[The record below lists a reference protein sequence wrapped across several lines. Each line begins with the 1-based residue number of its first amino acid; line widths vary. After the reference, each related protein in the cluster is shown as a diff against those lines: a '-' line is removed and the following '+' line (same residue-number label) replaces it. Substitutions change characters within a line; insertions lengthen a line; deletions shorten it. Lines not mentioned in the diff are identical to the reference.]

1 MPAHPH
7 PSLAAQER
15 EAVDIFNRADRRGPP
30 TSSVRKDA
38 LVHAIHLS
46 RSPHASLKRLAA
58 INIVKFF
65 RAFPDLEEEAINAV
79 YDLCEDQDQNIRIQ
93 GYKAVV
99 QMSREQPG
107 SVERNVDVLVQLLQ
121 SDEPREVAVVKTALI
136 QHLELDSK
144 VTLGVLCDQIV
155 PPDDPIEDEDK
166 LIRERLRRLVIAFL
180 AEEAREPL
188 LSRLRSQ
195 GNGGVEQEHAL
206 IDTLLKAVSKFGGTD
221 ATKITKDVL
230 LFLPSFN
237 DKNQNGRG
245 DELLTSLL
253 AQAAAALKDD
263 LAPGRNPASLERS
276 RLYLELSDLLCRG
289 KGASDPVQLL
299 RFYCTSS
306 LMGKM
311 TLGRLS
317 DNPRLFFIIHL
328 AHALSACGHQPS
340 PESGELASIR
350 RQVVEALTII
360 LPFFIQVAPSDA
372 QAWRSCETLLQLC
385 QQRKE
390 QQTKWNIS
398 APLHSVLVEIANLAD
413 EKQIPASKRVA
424 DLSRS
429 LTRPSPH
436 PHALP
441 AKPPPPA
448 TQPPVPIINVS
459 ADDTF
464 GKRGAGEEESIV
476 VSEEQ
481 QVGRKLSIKGQHDRD
496 RQRRK
501 RKGSSPLRSA
511 GSGTSTPVSAGEDS
525 AQLSTTMKRPKTG
538 MDEETPSLLLR
549 MGHTRRVSP
558 AAGGRNTSRSKSR
571 STPEDLQ
578 SQRRRSSSHS
588 SPGLPDLSL
597 GISIKG
603 AARSHSHS
611 LLERI
616 QGNGT

>member
-1 MPAHPH
+1 MPPH
-7 PSLAAQER
+7 QSLATQER
-15 EAVDIFNRADRRGPP
+15 EATDIFNRADRRGPP
-30 TSSVRKDA
+30 TNSVRKDA

-144 VTLGVLCDQIV
+144 VTLSVLCDQIV

-188 LSRLRSQ
+188 LSRLQSQ
-195 GNGGVEQEHAL
+195 GESGVEQEQAL

-221 ATKITKDVL
+221 ATKITRDVL

-237 DKNQNGRG
+237 NKNHNDRGLPSRRGGG
-245 DELLTSLL
+245 DELLTTLL
-253 AQAAAALKDD
+253 AQAAAALKND
-263 LAPGRNPASLERS
+263 LAPGRNPASLEKS
-276 RLYLELSDLLCRG
+276 RLYLELSELLCRG
-289 KGASDPVQLL
+289 KGASDPVRLL

-317 DNPRLFFIIHL
+317 DDARLFFIIHL
-328 AHALSACGHQPS
+328 AHALSACSYQPS
-340 PESGELASIR
+340 PESGELASMR

-372 QAWRSCETLLQLC
+372 LAWRSCETLLQLC
-385 QQRKE
+385 QQ
-390 QQTKWNIS
+390 
-398 APLHSVLVEIANLAD
+398 
-413 EKQIPASKRVA
+413 
-424 DLSRS
+424 
-429 LTRPSPH
+429 
-436 PHALP
+436 
-441 AKPPPPA
+441 
-448 TQPPVPIINVS
+448 
-459 ADDTF
+459 
-464 GKRGAGEEESIV
+464 
-476 VSEEQ
+476 
-481 QVGRKLSIKGQHDRD
+481 VGG
-496 RQRRK
+496 
-501 RKGSSPLRSA
+501 P
-511 GSGTSTPVSAGEDS
+511 
-525 AQLSTTMKRPKTG
+525 
-538 MDEETPSLLLR
+538 
-549 MGHTRRVSP
+549 
-558 AAGGRNTSRSKSR
+558 
-571 STPEDLQ
+571 
-578 SQRRRSSSHS
+578 
-588 SPGLPDLSL
+588 
-597 GISIKG
+597 
-603 AARSHSHS
+603 
-611 LLERI
+611 
-616 QGNGT
+616 